1 MIHQRGCM
9 LSRKVTSSLL
19 GWAHSAS
26 PGCEG
31 QGGEADGVGGT
42 SRWAR
47 PAKRP
52 LRFLPLCFPGS
63 ELQRPS
69 LLELQERGGPSAGFQ
84 AFALEWLIRRPG
96 GGQGGRLSPGIK
108 FERLEAQQQI
118 QMLQSRGNAEGWDP
132 LFPLGNECSLLDPGL
147 QDPLGAPA
155 RKIQVRT
162 LSAKLGRMEKVFSDS
177 GPRYGA
183 PERELGGSRAR
194 TSEPPRT
201 EREAVHSFPPRR

>member
-69 LLELQERGGPSAGFQ
+69 LLELQERGGPSVGFQ
-84 AFALEWLIRRPG
+84 AFALEWPIRPPEVGRAGACLPG
-96 GGQGGRLSPGIK
+96 LSLNAWRLSSK
-108 FERLEAQQQI
+108 
-118 QMLQSRGNAEGWDP
+118 SRCCSPAGTRRAGTPSFPWGMNAHSWI
-132 LFPLGNECSLLDPGL
+132 L
-147 QDPLGAPA
+147 
-155 RKIQVRT
+155 
-162 LSAKLGRMEKVFSDS
+162 
-177 GPRYGA
+177 
-183 PERELGGSRAR
+183 GSRIPWVL
-194 TSEPPRT
+194 PPGRF
-201 EREAVHSFPPRR
+201 RFAL